1 MKFPFRLLS
10 AAAGALLAIGAH
22 TVQAQT
28 FPAKP
33 VRIVVP
39 FAPGQSS
46 DTIAR
51 LLAQQLGTV
60 LGQSVVVENRPGAGG
75 SVGIAYTTHAP
86 ADGYTLVMATIGPMS
101 QQPWLTTLPF
111 SPTRDLA
118 PVSNVALT
126 PTVLVVNPAT
136 GFHTVADL
144 IQKAKANPGK
154 INFASSGLGSNQHI
168 TMELFKARTGIDIVH
183 IPFKGGAESYTSIL
197 AGETPIMFDAIPA
210 VLPYVKSGK
219 LRALAI
225 SSAQRSP
232 LLPDVPTLTEAGLG
246 NIDAVGWMGLAAPA
260 GTPDAVLDTLNSA
273 VRRALDDP
281 ALRAQMNTLAFTP
294 AGGSRADFS
303 AFIAEENTKW
313 KAVIEQAGIKL
324 N

>member
-10 AAAGALLAIGAH
+10 RAAAALLILGTHA
-22 TVQAQT
+22 VQAQT

-33 VRIVVP
+33 LRIVVP

-51 LLAQQLGTV
+51 LLAQQLGIV

-281 ALRAQMNTLAFTP
+281 ALRSQMNTLAFTP

-303 AFIAEENTKW
+303 AFIVEENAKW